1 MFFSHHL
8 KKWTLILKRLMKKR
22 RKKKKKDERE
32 ASILVRHEQDN
43 FGTMSSM
50 KMLGQPRPE
59 GAELLGSCKAMTQT
73 LAQTLTRSPRALRAL

>member
-1 MFFSHHL
+1 
-8 KKWTLILKRLMKKR
+8 
-22 RKKKKKDERE
+22 
-32 ASILVRHEQDN
+32 
-43 FGTMSSM
+43 MSSM